1 MNLSFENEIYTK
13 LLNEVNKNLSNSK
26 TCPICRDPLNFDDL
40 TLGCNHSYHSSCLI
54 NSFNSYETK
63 RCLLCNTSFSL
74 NKYEN
79 ICSKIMKNNKQCTK
93 KCYNSQK
100 LCNLHI
106 KQLMNETN
114 KKKDKAKILIKKKN
128 EKISILKNQ
137 IDNLIKE
144 IAELKKIDNSI

>member
-1 MNLSFENEIYTK
+1 MNLSFENENYSK
-13 LLNEVNKNLSNSK
+13 LLNEVNKNLNKSK
-26 TCPICRDPLNFDDL
+26 ICPICRDPLNYDDL
-40 TLGCNHSYHSSCLI
+40 TLVCNHSYHSSCLI

-63 RCLLCNTSFSL
+63 RCLLCNNSFSF
-74 NKYEN
+74 NKYES

-114 KKKDKAKILIKKKN
+114 KNKNKTKILIKKKN
-128 EKISILKNQ
+128 EKISKLKIK
-137 IDNLIKE
+137 IDELNKE
-144 IAELKKIDNSI
+144 IEELKKLTI